1 MTDKDLYGGLIR
13 LHILHYAAKES
24 VFGLGLIEELRHL
37 PRLLERQVG
46 VRRFRWLQSRLR
58 ERHDRNRLHGSRP
71 P

>member
-37 PRLLERQVG
+37 PRLLERKAG
-46 VRRFRWLQSRLR
+46 VRRLCRLQGRLR
-58 ERHDRNRLHGSRP
+58 ERYD
-71 P
+71 